1 MVSLVFARPSFL
13 WFLIAIPLL
22 VFIHF
27 VTLKAITRKAVKFA
41 NFEAISRVTGNQVL
55 SKNFTLLFMRLII
68 FLLVILSVAGTTI
81 WYSGQGTNFDFVLA
95 IDSSNSMLVQ
105 DFNPNRL
112 EAAKLAANNF
122 IDVVSSN
129 NKIGLVSFTGIST
142 VEHDLSNDFTSIKE
156 KIDSIKVKQLG
167 GTDIGGAIITSTNL
181 LLKTDNPR
189 VIILLTDG
197 QGNIGP
203 EIADAIKYAAD
214 NGVVINTIGIGTREG
229 GQLLGLNTTAYNNI
243 TSAILKLDEKSLIDI
258 AAATDGKYYS
268 AKDQSSLNDAYKEI
282 AKLTET
288 RISKNLTLSFLVIAI
303 ILLLIEW
310 SLINTKYRTIP

>member
-22 VFIHF
+22 IFIHF
-27 VTLKAITRKAVKFA
+27 VTLKAITRRAVKFA

-81 WYSGQGTNFDFVLA
+81 WYKGQGTNFDFVLA

-112 EAAKLAANNF
+112 EAAKLAAKNF
-122 IDVVSSN
+122 LEVVSSN
-129 NKIGLVSFTGIST
+129 NKIGLVSFTGIAT

-156 KIDSIKVKQLG
+156 KIDSINVKQLG

-181 LLKTDNPR
+181 LLKTNNPR

-203 EIADAIKYAAD
+203 EIGDAIKYATD
-214 NGVVINTIGIGTREG
+214 NGIVINTIGIGTEEG
-229 GQLLGLNTTAYNNI
+229 GQLFGLNTTAYNI
-243 TSAILKLDEKSLIDI
+243 TSAILKIDEKSLIDI

-268 AKDQSSLNDAYKEI
+268 AKDQGSLNEAYKEI

-288 RISKNLTLSFLVIAI
+288 RISRNLTLPFLVIAI